1 MTRHH
6 HKRPLS
12 DCPLRTVDCGPL
24 TVGCGLRTLDFRLWT
39 SAFVVAQ
46 ALHAAPVWACAAC
59 YGQSDSPMAQGMNW
73 GILSL
78 LFMIG
83 LVLSGVVAFFI
94 YLARKSAAVSVTP
107 PPQPLLSAA
116 RTT

>member
-1 MTRHH
+1 
-6 HKRPLS
+6 
-12 DCPLRTVDCGPL
+12 
-24 TVGCGLRTLDFRLWT
+24 
-39 SAFVVAQ
+39 
-46 ALHAAPVWACAAC
+46 
-59 YGQSDSPMAQGMNW
+59 MAQGMNW